1 MSKENNDLER
11 PNDDVPS
18 EKELDES
25 SKNDDTD
32 EGEDSEVVDDLEIEK
47 LVPKMEV
54 NCAPEESEC
63 IVGDDQL
70 MDLYK
75 EILGNS
81 RNDRSQTDDLLANFV
96 NMVMND
102 GESSSA
108 SKEAIVN
115 LMKVKS
121 DISDKMTKIADLMT
135 RIKLKDRDTFP
146 RYLASQ
152 QNNKIVFDGNKR
164 DFLKK
169 IQKRKKKNDKQKP

>member
-1 MSKENNDLER
+1 MEQEN
-11 PNDDVPS
+11 P
-18 EKELDES
+18 K
-25 SKNDDTD
+25 DTD
-32 EGEDSEVVDDLEIEK
+32 APIDEEEVISEVAEDQDDDDGIEVDVEIEN

-54 NCAPEESEC
+54 NCTPDENQEC
-63 IVGDDQL
+63 IVGDEVL
-70 MDLYK
+70 MGLYD
-75 EILGNS
+75 EILENA
-81 RNDRSQTDDLLANFV
+81 RNDRDQSDDLLANFV
-96 NMVMND
+96 NMVLND

-135 RIKLKDRDTFP
+135 RIKLKERDTFP

-152 QNNKIVFDGNKR
+152 QNNKIVFDGDKR

-169 IQKRKKKNDKQKP
+169 LEQKAKNNGK